1 MDSIW
6 NAIIGNLPAIITGL
20 LAIGSIAIYG
30 RKLSALLVQLG
41 ELFSA
46 ANAILDGAT
55 PEEIE
60 KLKKEYKDVE
70 AAWKELIG
78 KK

>member
-20 LAIGSIAIYG
+20 LAIGVIATYG
-30 RKLSALLVQLG
+30 RKLSSLLVQLG